1 MEPSLPGIA
10 GGSRG
15 GTEELD
21 PRQNQPPESSESGK
35 DGEAVIVYELYDGD
49 EIRTYHTSKAEA
61 IKEARELQLEHP
73 FLEVNKL
80 WLGKVRKELIL
91 SLLAGGAYC
100 EKQET
105 VWRTNK
111 VWRSRL

>member
-1 MEPSLPGIA
+1 M
-10 GGSRG
+10 
-15 GTEELD
+15 
-21 PRQNQPPESSESGK
+21 
-35 DGEAVIVYELYDGD
+35 IVYELYDGD

-61 IKEARELQLEHP
+61 IKEARELAP
-73 FLEVNKL
+73 AFGSRLEVKKL

-105 VWRTNK
+105 VWRSREP
-111 VWRSRL
+111 VWRSKL